1 MKAIMIFFAALVIL
15 NSCETE
21 DKPVTKVSIVVSKTT
36 QEIIQADNDFGISL
50 FKEVVASD
58 NEAGNIFISP
68 TSVALAL
75 AMTYN
80 GANGDTKVAMENTL
94 KKNGFTLDEINQSYK
109 SLIGALISVDPKVLL
124 EIANSIWYRQ
134 GFFVLPDFITVNSI
148 YYNAEVNSI
157 DFNDPSAKDV
167 INGWVKENTHGKIA
181 EIIDQIP
188 QEAVMYLINA
198 IYFKGIWY
206 SEFDKEKTTDGPFT
220 TGEELKVMVPMM
232 QQQDT
237 FRYAHYDKL
246 ACVELPYGQGNY
258 TMIILLPDMG
268 IDLQEIITSLTPE
281 SWNSMINSLSNQD
294 VVIHLPKFKF
304 EYKNTLNDELTSM
317 GMGIAFSDAADFSRI
332 SETGWLKISKVLHK
346 TFIEVNE
353 EGTEAAAVTAVE
365 IGYTSIGGETSPVFF
380 AVDRPFIFAIREK
393 DTGSIV
399 FIGSVKDPTL
409 SSNK

>member
-1 MKAIMIFFAALVIL
+1 MIFLAALVIL

-134 GFFVLPDFITVNSI
+134 GFSVLPDFITANSI

-365 IGYTSIGGETSPVFF
+365 IGYTSIGGETPPVFF